1 MERWQGGCWSAAQ
14 RLTCDVLSQPSLQC
28 TTTDIRHLST
38 ESAIFTA
45 PARMTWKYYQS
56 INQSVCQ
63 TLSQAGSQSVSE
75 SVCLSASVCQSVNR
89 PIGSS
94 VSLSFGLLASW
105 SVCQSLNSLPV
116 CLIVS
121 LSVCVSIYLFVCLSV
136 SHLLINGI
144 LTVLLPSGRK
154 NWEYEKWQIKVGYR
168 SWYFTAAMKT

>member
-1 MERWQGGCWSAAQ
+1 MYHYWHTTSVHGVSYFH
-14 RLTCDVLSQPSLQC
+14 C
-28 TTTDIRHLST
+28 TSKNDLKIL
-38 ESAIFTA
+38 
-45 PARMTWKYYQS
+45 P

-89 PIGSS
+89 PIGWS

-121 LSVCVSIYLFVCLSV
+121 LSVCLSVCLCVYLSICLSV
-136 SHLLINGI
+136 SQSLIDKWNSHSS
-144 LTVLLPSGRK
+144 TTFRK
-154 NWEYEKWQIKVGYR
+154 NWEYEKWQIKSGIDHGILQLQ
-168 SWYFTAAMKT
+168 